1 MKHLNFFKRAL
12 LGGWIGT
19 MSLITGA
26 FGQVTDNP
34 DTIPQV
40 LVEESPTALIA
51 RDTVNLGFTKKSK
64 KDLVGATSAI
74 RPESYL
80 DYDNTQWV
88 RDALLARV
96 TGLYGSDNIRG
107 LGSALIVVDGIP
119 GRSIDLLNSEE
130 IEQITVLKDA
140 NAVAQYGVMGM
151 NGVIVVTTKRGSSK
165 ERRANVVASYGMQ
178 QPVSL
183 PKYLGSADYMQLYN
197 EARLND
203 GLDSV
208 FTQQQ
213 INNFRDGNNPYRYPN
228 VDFYSSEYL
237 KPYTTYA
244 NVLAE
249 FSGGSENTQYYVNL
263 GYNTAGSLIRLNP
276 EANAGD
282 NRFNVRGNIDFR
294 VNDYISSSLDVVSVV
309 STQKMGLS
317 NLLREGTTRRPF
329 TFSPLLPISMI
340 DTMGNSELKGQVDAA
355 NIYNGSLLG
364 GSLAF
369 QDDTPIADV
378 LAGGY
383 QENIGRVAQVNNA
396 INFDLSQLAEG
407 LAAKTYV
414 SFDFYNVY
422 SQSVN
427 NAFSIYEPTWSNDTI
442 VGLNR
447 LGEQDRKDL
456 TENASTQGFVT
467 RYGFYGMLDYTKQLS
482 EKHGLYAS
490 LIGYANNT
498 YTRNQAQP
506 QKNAHLALQA
516 SYNYDGKLLVDFSS
530 SYVNSVKLPEGNRGK
545 FSPSLGVAYI
555 LSEERFL
562 SNSGWLNYL
571 KLRATAGIIN
581 SDLGIRGTYLHQEV
595 YAQNGG
601 GYSWADGFSNQA
613 TRILQGPNNGF
624 GFEQRKDINLGL
636 EAILFSKLWIE
647 MNAFQNDLDNQVT
660 RRSNRFPSFYTDF
673 MPYSNYNLDRYR
685 GVELGI
691 NYSEYL
697 GPVRADIGFRALYT
711 NSERIRVDE
720 AFVDA
725 YQNRQGQ
732 PVDAIWGLEDLGFYG
747 VNDFAEDGSLNDNL
761 PRPAYGAVQPGDIRY
776 RDQNGDGAVDDQDQ
790 VNIGRRQPPWFFST
804 DLRFEYRGFSLF
816 VLGLAQTG
824 GQGTLGEFSGFGNE
838 SIETLGADYFWVD
851 GDDKYSE
858 VVLDRWTEE
867 TAATATYPRLSSQ
880 ENNHNFRP
888 SSFWLY
894 DASIFRIQRAQLT
907 YQIPSAWVSKLN
919 MENISIYVAGS
930 NLLDI
935 GPNKDL
941 MQLRIGSDP
950 MYRSF
955 STGLRASF

>member
-1 MKHLNFFKRAL
+1 MC
-12 LGGWIGT
+12 
-19 MSLITGA
+19 LITCS
-26 FGQVTDNP
+26 FGQVINDP
-34 DTIPQV
+34 DTVPEV
-40 LVEESPTALIA
+40 LIEESPTALIA
-51 RDTVNLGFTKKSK
+51 RDTVNLGFNKKSK
-64 KDLVGATSAI
+64 KDLVGATSSI

-80 DYDNTQWV
+80 GYDNTQWV
-88 RDALLARV
+88 RDALQSRV

-165 ERRANVVASYGMQ
+165 VRRANVVANYGVQ

-208 FTQQQ
+208 FTQNQ
-213 INNFRDGNNPYRYPN
+213 INNFRNGDNPYRYPD
-228 VDFYSSEYL
+228 VDFYSSEFL

-263 GYNTAGSLIRLNP
+263 GYNTSGSLIRLNP

-282 NRFNVRGNIDFR
+282 NRFNVRGNIDFQ
-294 VNDYISSSLDVVSVV
+294 VNDYISSSLDIVSVV
-309 STQKMGLS
+309 STQKMGQS
-317 NLLREGTTRRPF
+317 NLLSEGTTRKPY
-329 TFSPLLPISMI
+329 TFAPLLPVSLI

-355 NIYNGSLLG
+355 NIYDGNLLG

-369 QDDTPIADV
+369 QDNTPIANV

-383 QENIGRVAQVNNA
+383 QENIARVAQVNNA

-407 LAAKTYV
+407 LAARTYV
-414 SFDFYNVY
+414 SFDFYNLY
-422 SQSVN
+422 SLAVN

-447 LGEQDRKDL
+447 LGDQDRKDL
-456 TENASTQGFVT
+456 TENARTQDFVT

-498 YTRNQAQP
+498 YNRNQAQP

-530 SYVNSVKLPEGNRGK
+530 SYVNSVKLPKGNRGK

-555 LSEERFL
+555 LSEESFL
-562 SNSGWLNYL
+562 SNSSWLDYL

-581 SDLGIRGTYLHQEV
+581 SDMGIQGTYQYKEV

-613 TRILQGPNNGF
+613 TRIQQGPNNGF

-636 EAILFSKLWIE
+636 EAILFGKLWIE

-660 RRSNRFPSFYTDF
+660 RRTNQLPSFYADF

-697 GPVRADIGFRALYT
+697 GPVRTDIGFRALYT
-711 NSERIRVDE
+711 NSERVRVDE
-720 AFVDA
+720 GYADS

-732 PVDAIWGLEDLGFYG
+732 TVDAIWGLEDRGFYG
-747 VNDFAEDGSLNDNL
+747 IGDFTEEGSLNESL
-761 PRPAYGAVQPGDIRY
+761 PQPAYGDVQPGDIRY
-776 RDQNGDGAVDDQDQ
+776 RDQNNDGAVDDQDQ
-790 VNIGRRQPPWFFST
+790 VNIGRRQAPWFFST
-804 DLRFEYRGFSLF
+804 DLRFEYKGFSLF

-824 GQGTLGEFSGFGNE
+824 GQGTLGEFFGFNDD
-838 SIETLGADYFWVD
+838 SRETVGADYFWVD
-851 GDDKYSE
+851 GDDKYPE

-880 ENNHNFRP
+880 QNNNNFRP

-894 DASIFRIQRAQLT
+894 NNSLFRIQRAQLT
-907 YQIPSAWVSKLN
+907 YRLPSTWVSKLN

-930 NLLDI
+930 NLLNI
-935 GPNKDL
+935 SPNKDL
-941 MQLRIGSDP
+941 MQLSVGSNP
-950 MYRSF
+950 QYRSF